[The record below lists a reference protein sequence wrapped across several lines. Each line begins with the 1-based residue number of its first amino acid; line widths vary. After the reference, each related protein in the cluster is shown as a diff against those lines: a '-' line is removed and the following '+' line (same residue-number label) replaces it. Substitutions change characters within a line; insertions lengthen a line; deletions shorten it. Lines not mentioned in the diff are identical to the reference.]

1 MERNCSVQAG
11 TSFILRSERNTALRL
26 FKKKQASQEAEGNKK
41 TRLPGLGD
49 LPKKYGIAIFLVLA
63 VVLALIIVLHYN
75 PLADQHTEMLKKI
88 CACVLIGISCV
99 LFVAWYDK
107 LMVLPVEL
115 FNSRKLIWRLSV
127 NDFKKR
133 YAGSYMGVVWAL
145 AQPVVTVLMYWVVF
159 DKIFQSRSQLVA
171 GGVDVPYVLFLTAGL
186 VPWFY
191 FQEGLSNGTT
201 SLLEYNYLVKKVV
214 FKISILPLI
223 KIIAATFIH
232 LFFCC
237 LLLLVAVGYGY
248 YPTVYTIQIL
258 YYMFCEFMLMLAM
271 SYATCAIQVFFRD
284 LMQIISIA
292 LQLGQWATPILWNIN
307 MLPDNLQ
314 WIIKL
319 NPVTYIVNGYRSS
332 IYEKRWFFE
341 HFYSSTY
348 FWIFTVAV
356 FCIGSVIFKK
366 SKIHFADVM

>member
-356 FCIGSVIFKK
+356 FCIGSMIFKK

>member
-26 FKKKQASQEAEGNKK
+26 FKKKQASQEAEENKK

>member
-1 MERNCSVQAG
+1 MKLS
-11 TSFILRSERNTALRL
+11 L
-26 FKKKQASQEAEGNKK
+26 KKKTSSEAHKNKK
-41 TRLPGLGD
+41 ERLPGIGA
-49 LPKKYGIAIFLVLA
+49 LPKKYGIGIFIA
-63 VVLALIIVLHYN
+63 CAFALALIIVFHYN
-75 PLADQHTEMLKKI
+75 PFADQTTEMLKKI
-88 CACVLIGISCV
+88 CACILIAISCV
-99 LFVAWYDK
+99 LFAAWYDK
-107 LMVLPVEL
+107 LMILPAEL
-115 FNSRKLIWRLSV
+115 YNSRRLIWRLSV

-145 AQPVVTVLMYWVVF
+145 VQPVVTVLMYWIVF

-171 GGVDVPYVLFLTAGL
+171 GGVDIPYVLFLTAGL

-232 LFFCC
+232 LFFCL
-237 LLLLVAVGYGY
+237 LLLLVAAGYGY
-248 YPTVYTIQIL
+248 YPNIYTIQIF
-258 YYMFCEFMLMLAM
+258 YYMFCEFMLMLAF

-284 LMQIISIA
+284 LMQIISII

-307 MLPDNLQ
+307 MLPDKLQ
-314 WIIKL
+314 WVIKL

-356 FCIGSVIFKK
+356 FCIGALIFKK

>member
-11 TSFILRSERNTALRL
+11 KSFILRSERNTALRL

>member
-159 DKIFQSRSQLVA
+159 VKIFQSRSQMVA